1 MQQSSFSPSSS
12 AIYHSEEVIL
22 WQNIKCTVLLWKL
35 THNRLFRI
43 SLIITTENIL
53 SWNIAGSR
61 RSAAGLTGRRSKLI
75 VGLTLMMKQKQLLLI
90 CRNDELWKTGSH
102 FNEHIYRESQHRSVH
117 NDNSVDLP
125 NYREADYFPVF
136 LSHLGQKHETAG
148 KSVRLTLGMEV
159 GLRLPFHFLAY

>member
-1 MQQSSFSPSSS
+1 M
-12 AIYHSEEVIL
+12 
-22 WQNIKCTVLLWKL
+22 LLWKL

-61 RSAAGLTGRRSKLI
+61 RSAAGLTGCRSKLI

-102 FNEHIYRESQHRSVH
+102 FNEHIYRESQYRSVH
-117 NDNSVDLP
+117 TDNSEDLP

-136 LSHLGQKHETAG
+136 LSHLGQKTRDSWEICATNIRNGSRAV
-148 KSVRLTLGMEV
+148 SSFSFLGLLIWTCTMNHW
-159 GLRLPFHFLAY
+159 RDI